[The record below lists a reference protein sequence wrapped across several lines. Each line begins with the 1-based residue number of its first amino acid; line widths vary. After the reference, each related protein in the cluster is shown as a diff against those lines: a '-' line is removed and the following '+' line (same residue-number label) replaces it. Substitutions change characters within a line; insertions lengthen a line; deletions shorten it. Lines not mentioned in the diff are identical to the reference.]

1 MFARHLRGQ
10 ADDVVARDRV
20 QALLLTSDQLD
31 EKWHTAVPALIDAGR
46 NIEQAESTTL
56 SQRELAELSQLF
68 CDAPPGRQEGRSPV
82 VDRTAVHDQPSA
94 PASRQTFTAQLAD
107 LEVTEW
113 VTTLSAVRASS
124 DDPC

>member
-10 ADDVVARDRV
+10 ADDVVARDRL

-31 EKWHTAVPALIDAGR
+31 EKWHTAVPALIDAGT
-46 NIEQAESTTL
+46 NVEEAESAIL
-56 SQRELAELSQLF
+56 SQREIGELSQLF

-82 VDRTAVHDQPSA
+82 VGRTAVHDQPSA
-94 PASRQTFTAQLAD
+94 SAPRQVFAAQMAE

-113 VTTLSAVRASS
+113 VMT
-124 DDPC
+124 